1 MIDFGAPPA
10 YEEFVIGKE
19 LEAPT
24 ITGTEEFVVGDPKV
38 QTPIDTG
45 MEEFVTVNK
54 PTFCPDGTCH
64 FGSST
69 PSATEEFINVNPPIG
84 PNAMEHFL
92 FVDEETG
99 LPPG

>member
-38 QTPIDTG
+38 
-45 MEEFVTVNK
+45 
-54 PTFCPDGTCH
+54 
-64 FGSST
+64 
-69 PSATEEFINVNPPIG
+69 
-84 PNAMEHFL
+84 
-92 FVDEETG
+92 
-99 LPPG
+99 